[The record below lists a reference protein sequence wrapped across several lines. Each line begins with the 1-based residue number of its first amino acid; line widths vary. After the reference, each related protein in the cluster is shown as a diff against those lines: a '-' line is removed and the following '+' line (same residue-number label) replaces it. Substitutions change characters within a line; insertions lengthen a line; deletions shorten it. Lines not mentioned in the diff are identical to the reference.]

1 VSCWAPIAS
10 FSLSTPRPRP
20 WRSGRRAHCRQSGV
34 SPWIGRHRR
43 PPGAGHD
50 VPRPGT
56 AVAAVVEVAAARA
69 AAVGGGAAREVEGV
83 EKVVAV
89 GAGRSRRR
97 GAAAQPGVPQGCR
110 ATSGDH

>member
-1 VSCWAPIAS
+1 
-10 FSLSTPRPRP
+10 
-20 WRSGRRAHCRQSGV
+20 
-34 SPWIGRHRR
+34 
-43 PPGAGHD
+43 
-50 VPRPGT
+50 
-56 AVAAVVEVAAARA
+56 VVEVAAARA

-110 ATSGDH
+110 ATSGAWALQDGLHFGRGSSAGRPPAGGLAAG